1 MLFKKD
7 ELRILWPFYLYYI
20 VFGLSMMIM
29 PFLIIYF
36 RDLGFSF
43 FKISVITA
51 AFGISMFL
59 FETPTGAFADSIS
72 RKYSVILGFVL
83 TGVAVSLM
91 PLFTSFYA
99 TLILWV
105 LTGIGMTFVS
115 GAEEAWVIDNLNR
128 VDRKDLHQEYFIK
141 SSSLAAFGAVFAPII
156 GAIIVK
162 SHPISSL
169 WYVFGF
175 GFLLSAII
183 LSVFAKELYKPEK
196 VSFIETI
203 KQTFDNSK
211 KGLKFTFAHKIIFLL
226 TLGGIFLSLMALGN
240 DGWQPF
246 LVSLSMPRYALG
258 IMFSV
263 SAAIMMIT
271 PFLSKLFV
279 KMKVK
284 NVLAV
289 TTLIRMLLL
298 FSILLIYPPFYLI
311 AAIICVLDDGFGSLK
326 NPLLQTYFHR
336 FIPDNIRATVVS
348 VGSMLAK
355 IIGALSSL
363 AAGALMDI
371 LGPQKII
378 GIGSLFGIFAIA
390 TFLKIKD

>member
-7 ELRILWPFYLYYI
+7 ELRILWPFYLYYL
-20 VFGLSMMIM
+20 VLGLSIMIM

-43 FKISVITA
+43 LQISIITS

-91 PLFTSFYA
+91 PLFTNFYSL
-99 TLILWV
+99 LILWV
-105 LTGIGMTFVS
+105 LAGVGMTFVS
-115 GAEEAWVIDNLNR
+115 GAEEAWVIDNLNHYE
-128 VDRKDLHQEYFIK
+128 RKDLHHEYFIK
-141 SSSLAAFGAVFAPII
+141 SSSLASFGAVFAPIL
-156 GAIIVK
+156 GAILVK
-162 SHPISSL
+162 AHPISIL

-175 GFLLSAII
+175 GFLVNAII

-196 VSFIETI
+196 VSFIKTMQ
-203 KQTFDNSK
+203 QTFNNSR
-211 KGLKFTFAHKIIFLL
+211 KGLKFTFAHKVVFLL
-226 TLGGIFLSLMALGN
+226 TLGGIFSFLMVIG
-240 DGWQPF
+240 DSGWQPF

-258 IMFSV
+258 IMFSIG
-263 SAAIMMIT
+263 AAIMMIT

-284 NVLAV
+284 NVVAV
-289 TTLIRMLLL
+289 TTLFRMLLL
-298 FSILLIYPPFYLI
+298 LSVLFIYPPFYLI
-311 AAIICVLDDGFGSLK
+311 AAIIYVLDDGLRGLK
-326 NPLLQTYFHR
+326 DPLLQTYFHR
-336 FIPDNIRATVVS
+336 FVPENIRATVVS
-348 VGSMLAK
+348 VGSMLTR
-355 IIGALSSL
+355 ITIALASL

-378 GIGSLFGIFAIA
+378 GIGSLFGVFAIA
-390 TFLKIKD
+390 TYLKIKD